1 MPGSEPME
9 WAGTRVLVTGA
20 TGFVGSHLVDRL
32 RTTGATLL
40 TPGRREYDL
49 LEQDDVRRMLEGLRP
64 ELVIHAAGL
73 VGGILANKQRP
84 ADFCYQ
90 NLLMGT
96 VLLHEAHAA
105 GVRKYVALMGGC
117 SYPQHAPNPIRE
129 TELWNGYPQP
139 ESAPYSLAKAMSVV
153 QAQAYRSQHGF
164 DAIVVVPGNLYG
176 PRDSFDLTSSHV
188 IPALVRKFHEAKVR
202 GEQEIVA
209 WGTGAPVRD
218 FVYVEDAVEAILIAA
233 RRYSG
238 PDLINISSGRPT
250 TIRELAE
257 TVAEL
262 VGFQGRIRWDTSKP
276 DGQMLKAFDVTRMRD
291 WLGYT
296 PPTSLEEGLRRT
308 ITWFLQEAPTAAG

>member
-1 MPGSEPME
+1 
-9 WAGTRVLVTGA
+9 
-20 TGFVGSHLVDRL
+20 
-32 RTTGATLL
+32 
-40 TPGRREYDL
+40 
-49 LEQDDVRRMLEGLRP
+49 
-64 ELVIHAAGL
+64 
-73 VGGILANKQRP
+73 
-84 ADFCYQ
+84 
-90 NLLMGT
+90 MGT
-96 VLLHEAHAA
+96 VLLHEAHVA
-105 GVRKYVALMGGC
+105 GVRKYVALIGGC

-238 PDLINISSGRPT
+238 PDLVNISSGRPT

-262 VGFQGRIRWDTSKP
+262 VGFRGRIRWDSSKP

-308 ITWFLQEAPTAAG
+308 ITWFLQETPTAAG